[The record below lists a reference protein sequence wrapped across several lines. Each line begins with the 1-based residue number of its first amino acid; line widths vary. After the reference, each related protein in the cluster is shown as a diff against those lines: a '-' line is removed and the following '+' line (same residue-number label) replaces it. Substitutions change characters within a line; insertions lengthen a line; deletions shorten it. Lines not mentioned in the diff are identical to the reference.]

1 MVTVAFD
8 KLFEKRIKKIKNG
21 ELKHRV
27 KKQIGKIVSNP
38 EIGKDVRYGRKGT
51 RELRIPPFRV
61 SYKYEKKKDKIIF
74 LDFYHKDEQ

>member
-8 KLFEKRIKKIKNG
+8 KLFEKRIKKIKNE

-27 KKQIGKIVSNP
+27 KKQIKKIVNDP
-38 EIGKDVRYGRKGT
+38 DIGKDVRYGRKGT

-74 LDFYHKDEQ
+74 LDFYHKDGQ